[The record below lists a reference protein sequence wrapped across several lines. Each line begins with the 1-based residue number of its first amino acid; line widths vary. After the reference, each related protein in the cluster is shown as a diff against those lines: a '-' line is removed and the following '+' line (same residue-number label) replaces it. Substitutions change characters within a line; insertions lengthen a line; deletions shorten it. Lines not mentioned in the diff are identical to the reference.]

1 MAKASME
8 RVSEREV
15 AELNDAMSLFDTILM
30 QEEEMQEERKNEK
43 KEEEEENR
51 IFATYTNTRPL
62 RSYW

>member
-8 RVSEREV
+8 RVSEEEL
-15 AELNDAMSLFDTILM
+15 AELNDAMNFFDSIM
-30 QEEEMQEERKNEK
+30 MEEEEMQEERKDEK